1 MNKLSLTFVALAFSA
16 FPALAQD
23 VPVVTNPATGEEVTV
38 TEIDMSTLTDEQ
50 RQEVRDQVAAI
61 REEKQATM
69 EQTRERAHE
78 RAGKMGAGAGAGV
91 GGGTDGGMGGGAGGG
106 MGGGAGGGMGGGA
119 GGGMGGGA
127 GGGAGGPGR
136 P

>member
-23 VPVVTNPATGEEVTV
+23 VPVVTNPATGEEVAV
-38 TEIDMSTLTDEQ
+38 TDIDMSTLTDEQ
-50 RQEVRDQVAAI
+50 ITDIQEQIAAI
-61 REEKQATM
+61 REDRQSTM
-69 EQTRERAHE
+69 EQTRERARE
-78 RAGKMGAGAGAGV
+78 RSREHAGDMGAAAAS
-91 GGGTDGGMGGGAGGG
+91 AGGG
-106 MGGGAGGGMGGGA
+106 M

>member
-23 VPVVTNPATGEEVTV
+23 VPVVTNPATGEEVAV

-50 RQEVRDQVAAI
+50 IADIKEQVAAI
-61 REEKQATM
+61 REDRQTAM
-69 EQTRERAHE
+69 EQTRERTRE
-78 RAGKMGAGAGAGV
+78 RTREGAGEMGAAA
-91 GGGTDGGMGGGAGGG
+91 AS
-106 MGGGAGGGMGGGA
+106 A
-119 GGGMGGGA
+119 GGGA

>member
-23 VPVVTNPATGEEVTV
+23 VPVVTNPATGEEVAV

-50 RQEVRDQVAAI
+50 IADIKEQVAAI
-61 REEKQATM
+61 REDRQTTM
-69 EQTRERAHE
+69 EQTRERTRE
-78 RAGKMGAGAGAGV
+78 RAGEMGAAAASAGAG
-91 GGGTDGGMGGGAGGG
+91 MGGGG
-106 MGGGAGGGMGGGA
+106 MGGGAGG
-119 GGGMGGGA
+119 
-127 GGGAGGPGR
+127 PGR

>member
-23 VPVVTNPATGEEVTV
+23 VPVVTNPATGEEVAV

-50 RQEVRDQVAAI
+50 IADIKEQVAAI
-61 REEKQATM
+61 REDRQTTM
-69 EQTRERAHE
+69 EQTRERTRE
-78 RAGKMGAGAGAGV
+78 RTREGASEMGAAAASAGA
-91 GGGTDGGMGGGAGGG
+91 GMGGGAGGG
-106 MGGGAGGGMGGGA
+106 MGGGAGG
-119 GGGMGGGA
+119 
-127 GGGAGGPGR
+127 PGR

>member
-23 VPVVTNPATGEEVTV
+23 VPVVTNPATGEEVAV
-38 TEIDMSTLTDEQ
+38 TDIDMSTLTDEQ
-50 RQEVRDQVAAI
+50 IADIQEQVAAI
-61 REEKQATM
+61 REDRQTSM
-69 EQTRERAHE
+69 EQTRERARE
-78 RAGKMGAGAGAGV
+78 RAGDMGATASSAAGDMGAAASSAA
-91 GGGTDGGMGGGAGGG
+91 GGMGGGVG
-106 MGGGAGGGMGGGA
+106 